1 MVVIIVGCKIK
12 PGEAYWRNHSK
23 APFFLSI
30 TGTSSV
36 SIFTLTLRESLKA
49 YSHVFNYTF
58 YTIELLS
65 LKNNISFIQKK
76 KIFMELSVVFFL
88 HVETSD
94 SKSCIESDT
103 I

>member
-1 MVVIIVGCKIK
+1 MWWSSSSDARSNLERLIGGITPK
-12 PGEAYWRNHSK
+12 PPS
-23 APFFLSI
+23 L
-30 TGTSSV
+30 
-36 SIFTLTLRESLKA
+36 SLKA